1 MIQVDITNVL
11 KLCFIGVLVVGS
23 VYVTELYYQKKI
35 SDYQIK
41 AQKQYAQALE
51 AKAIREQYLQGKIN
65 EAAADAK
72 SNEIQIKANYER
84 LIKTANSFSLNVPD
98 HRDGGSVQRM
108 QSDGSRSQ
116 DSVPDTATASRRVS
130 ASADKRAGTDRAKLQ
145 RLYEQQLVIARDC
158 DITTSYY
165 NRLLEMY
172 KTISSPRM

>member
-11 KLCFIGVLVVGS
+11 KLCALAALVVGS
-23 VYVTELYYQKKI
+23 VYVTELYYQKQI
-35 SDYQIK
+35 ADYQAQ

-98 HRDGGSVQRM
+98 HSDGGSVQRM
-108 QSDGSRSQ
+108 QSDNSAGSQ
-116 DSVPDTATASRRVS
+116 DSVPDTSGTTGRVS
-130 ASADKRAGTDRAKLQ
+130 ASADKSSGYDRAKLQ
-145 RLYEQQLVIARDC
+145 RLYEKQLMIARDC
-158 DITTSYY
+158 DITASRY
-165 NRLLEMY
+165 NQLIDFY
-172 KTISSPRM
+172 TKASNAD